1 MQIMQIGAFSIY
13 FLSIF
18 NHLSSINFLFFY
30 FIIRWSILGS
40 TFLSKSLFIYNDIKK
55 VIQYF
60 WIDILKLLW
69 NLIFPRLGLCLPYW
83 SSWPIS
89 DLQLPCSLELGCFW
103 VRAGM
108 YSSLFE
114 TRKTLADYERSWKI
128 KFWSLLRLI
137 LIRGVF
143 VVFDCRNSHGKI
155 LWNRRSYFLYSLYSL
170 NLRKINDNFRKR
182 NKTRFS

>member
-1 MQIMQIGAFSIY
+1 MQMQIRFFQYIFYQYSIIWIQFTFY
-13 FLSIF
+13 FF
-18 NHLSSINFLFFY
+18 N

-40 TFLSKSLFIYNDIKK
+40 TFLSKSLLIYNDIKK